1 MGDIGHDRI
10 RRLAGRLRLLVWAMI
25 VGTAAVYL
33 AGRIGTEIGQT
44 RLVTIGASDPAVA
57 SPIWVQDLSIALV
70 LLALWQLADMLRLVG
85 RGDHFSSAAIRR
97 FRGFALSLFV
107 ASAVMFLAPL
117 IIAIAS
123 SHPGPEEVRLPVK
136 LRELLTM
143 LVTGALFLV
152 ARLLEEAGQID
163 SDLKEIV

>member
-1 MGDIGHDRI
+1 MGDIGQSRI
-10 RRLAGRLRLLVWAMI
+10 RRLAGRLRLLVWLMI

-33 AGRIGTEIGQT
+33 AARIGTEIGQT
-44 RLVTIGASDPAVA
+44 RLVTLGASDPAVA
-57 SPIWVQDLSIALV
+57 SPLWVQDMCIALV
-70 LLALWQLADMLRLVG
+70 LVALWQLADMLRLVG
-85 RGDHFSSAAIRR
+85 RGDHFAPAAIRR
-97 FRGFALSLFV
+97 FRGFALFLFI

-117 IIAIAS
+117 VIALAS
-123 SHPGPEEVRLPVK
+123 NHPGPEQLRLPVK

-152 ARLLEEAGQID
+152 ARLLEEARQID

>member
-1 MGDIGHDRI
+1 MGDMGQDRI
-10 RRLAGRLRLLVWAMI
+10 RRLAGRLRLLVWAVI

-33 AGRIGTEIGQT
+33 AARIGTQVGDT
-44 RLVTIGASDPAVA
+44 RLVTIGTSDPAVA
-57 SPIWVQDLSIALV
+57 SPLWVQDVSIALV

-85 RGDHFSSAAIRR
+85 RGDHFSPAAIRR
-97 FRGFALSLFV
+97 FRGFALFLFI

-117 IIAIAS
+117 VMAIAS
-123 SHPGPEEVRLPVK
+123 DHPGPEQLRLPVK

-152 ARLLEEAGQID
+152 ARLLEEARQID

>member
-25 VGTAAVYL
+25 VGTAAVYI
-33 AGRIGTEIGQT
+33 AARIGTEVGQT

-57 SPIWVQDLSIALV
+57 SPVWVQDLSIALV

-85 RGDHFSSAAIRR
+85 RGDHFSPAAIRR
-97 FRGFALSLFV
+97 FRGFALLLFV
-107 ASAVMFLAPL
+107 ASAFMFLAPL
-117 IIAIAS
+117 VIAVATTE
-123 SHPGPEEVRLPVK
+123 PGPEQLRLPVK

-152 ARLLEEAGQID
+152 ARLLEEARQID

>member
-10 RRLAGRLRLLVWAMI
+10 RRLAGRLKLLVWAMI

-33 AGRIGTEIGQT
+33 AARIGTEIGQT
-44 RLVTIGASDPAVA
+44 RLVTRGASDPNVA
-57 SPIWVQDLSIALV
+57 SPLWVQDVCIALV

-85 RGDHFSSAAIRR
+85 RGDHFAPAAIRR
-97 FRGFALSLFV
+97 FRGFALLLFV

-117 IIAIAS
+117 VIALAGNQ
-123 SHPGPEEVRLPVK
+123 PGHEQVRLPVK

-152 ARLLEEAGQID
+152 ARLLEEARQID

>member
-1 MGDIGHDRI
+1 MGDIGHGRI
-10 RRLAGRLRLLVWAMI
+10 QRLAGRLRLLVWAVI
-25 VGTAAVYL
+25 AGTAAVYL
-33 AGRIGTEIGQT
+33 AARIGTQVGET
-44 RLVTIGASDPAVA
+44 RLVTLGASDPAVT
-57 SPIWVQDLSIALV
+57 SPLWVQDLSIALV

-85 RGDHFSSAAIRR
+85 RGDHFSPAAIRR
-97 FRGFALSLFV
+97 FRGFALFLFI

-117 IIAIAS
+117 VMAIAGGHS
-123 SHPGPEEVRLPVK
+123 GTEQLRLPIK

-152 ARLLEEAGQID
+152 ARLLEEARQID

>member
-10 RRLAGRLRLLVWAMI
+10 RRLAERLRLLVWLMI

-33 AGRIGTEIGQT
+33 AARIGTEVGQT
-44 RLVTIGASDPAVA
+44 RLVTLGASDPAVA
-57 SPIWVQDLSIALV
+57 SPLWVQDMCIALV
-70 LLALWQLADMLRLVG
+70 LVALWQLADMLRLVG
-85 RGDHFSSAAIRR
+85 RGDHFAPAAIRR
-97 FRGFALSLFV
+97 FRGFALFLFI

-117 IIAIAS
+117 VIALAS
-123 SHPGPEEVRLPVK
+123 NHPGPEQLRLPVK

-152 ARLLEEAGQID
+152 ARLLEEARQID

>member
-33 AGRIGTEIGQT
+33 AARIGTEIGQT
-44 RLVTIGASDPAVA
+44 RLVTIGASDPAIA
-57 SPIWVQDLSIALV
+57 SPAWVQDLSIALV
-70 LLALWQLADMLRLVG
+70 LAALWQLADMLRLVG
-85 RGDHFSSAAIRR
+85 RGDHFSPAAIRR
-97 FRGFALSLFV
+97 FRGFALLLFV
-107 ASAVMFLAPL
+107 ASAFMFLAPL
-117 IIAIAS
+117 AIAIATNE
-123 SHPGPEEVRLPVK
+123 PGPEQLRLPVK

-152 ARLLEEAGQID
+152 ARLLEEARQID

>member
-1 MGDIGHDRI
+1 MGDMEQDRI

-33 AGRIGTEIGQT
+33 AARLGTEVGQT
-44 RLVTIGASDPAVA
+44 RLVTMAASSPAVA
-57 SPIWVQDLSIALV
+57 SPAWVADVSLALV
-70 LLALWQLADMLRLVG
+70 LVALWQLAEMLRLVG
-85 RGDHFSSAAIRR
+85 RGDHFSPAAIRR
-97 FRGFALSLFV
+97 FRGFALFLFL

-117 IIAIAS
+117 TLAFVTTP
-123 SHPGPEEVRLPVK
+123 PGPEQLRLPVR

-152 ARLLEEAGQID
+152 ARLLEQARQID